1 VAIRVR
7 HLIDLFSIRALG
19 LLDLA
24 FDPRRS
30 RFDVN
35 TLDTPALNIPMEL
48 RLELM
53 ATIGSDLLD

>member
-1 VAIRVR
+1 MAIRVSQ
-7 HLIDLFSIRALG
+7 LTDLFSIRALG

-30 RFDVN
+30 GFDVT
-35 TLDTPALNIPMEL
+35 TLDTLAFHLPIEL
-48 RLELM
+48 CLELM